1 MLAKTFVGSIIIRGS
16 MTPTN
21 IALHEIPVR
30 GVRPVS
36 IFALLSLYIIIIQN
50 QKIIINTHLKLV
62 NTLAET
68 DTLIIIML
76 WHRFIYGAINNRQ
89 WAKLIILS
97 LILTVWWLHIIIII
111 VQK

>member
-1 MLAKTFVGSIIIRGS
+1 MCKIFTYFELSHYYVKQKQKMLAKTFVGSIIIRGS

-76 WHRFIYGAINNRQ
+76 WHRFIYGAINTIDNGQ
-89 WAKLIILS
+89 N
-97 LILTVWWLHIIIII
+97 
-111 VQK
+111 